1 MASSQMAAKP
11 KKPFNLRKWIR
22 SRQGQQ
28 AIVIVSFMIIPL
40 ALLLVFTYLP
50 FAEMFKFSFYKMK
63 YVGERQTLYNFTYMW
78 TLKSKTSEQTKLN
91 SNSRR

>member
-63 YVGERQTLYNFTYMW
+63 YVGERQFVGFKNYIDVFKRDDLF
-78 TLKSKTSEQTKLN
+78 N
-91 SNSRR
+91 SL